1 MNPVIKLLITDIDHT
16 LFSPECGIPQA
27 NIDALIVL
35 QKSGVK
41 VAVATGRVYPGVKAI
56 VQQLKLDVYGGYAIT
71 SNGGLTTDCVTNTV
85 VHEALIPV
93 NELKAMVQL
102 ATELDLNLAVMQNEV
117 VLYQGPDD
125 SVAYDRD
132 VVSVSVKAELN
143 LVNQLHQD
151 AHKLEVKQAPYRDGL
166 AIDQFI
172 RKLKNRYSV
181 VRGHSTFMEVMVKGI
196 SKASG
201 LDAIC
206 ALHGYSKAE
215 TAVIGDG
222 INDLEILAVA
232 GISAAPINAR
242 PQVKAI
248 VDQIVPH
255 VNDAGVARFVD
266 YILQENQ
273 RHR

>member
-1 MNPVIKLLITDIDHT
+1 MNAVIKLLITDIDHT

-27 NIDALIVL
+27 NIDALIAL

-41 VAVATGRVYPGVKAI
+41 VAVATGRVHPGVKTI
-56 VQQLKLDVYGGYAIT
+56 VQQLKLDEYGGYAIT
-71 SNGGLTTDCVTNTV
+71 SNGGLTTDCATNGV

-93 NELKAMVQL
+93 DELRAMVQM
-102 ATELDLNLAVMQNEV
+102 ATKLDLNLAVMQNEV

-132 VVSVSVKAELN
+132 VVNVSVKAEQDLI
-143 LVNQLHQD
+143 NQLHQD

-172 RKLKNRYSV
+172 KNLGNRYSV
-181 VRGHSTFMEVMVKGI
+181 VRGHPTFMEVMVKGV

-201 LDAIC
+201 LNAIC
-206 ALHGYSKAE
+206 ALHGYSQTE

-222 INDLEILAVA
+222 INDLEILSIA
-232 GISAAPINAR
+232 GVSAAPINAR
-242 PQVKAI
+242 SQVKAI

-255 VNDAGVARFVD
+255 VNDAGLATFVE